1 MAFIGGLD
9 ICFGR
14 WDTHQHRLADY
25 PAEGHDKEIFP
36 GQDYSN
42 PRVKDFAN
50 GKSKSRIYCMIV
62 EATANPFII
71 SSSI

>member
-1 MAFIGGLD
+1 MVIVDNRMAFIGGLD

-50 GKSKSRIYCMIV
+50 GKNKHIFKRIIKV
-62 EATANPFII
+62 AIG
-71 SSSI
+71 